1 MGESINFHLI
11 FPVSVLYR
19 LTEHNP
25 SPFHPEKRVIVL
37 EIDTVLN
44 AAEIAVL
51 IVVQH
56 RGDFCGPRVRIVEVP
71 VSYRLRFVTRS
82 GVGGNTCFV
91 TDRI

>member
-1 MGESINFHLI
+1 MGESISFHLI
-11 FPVSVLYR
+11 FPVSVMHR
-19 LTEHNP
+19 LTEHNL

-37 EIDTVLN
+37 EINPVLD
-44 AAEIAVL
+44 ATEIAVL

-56 RGDFCGPRVRIVEVP
+56 RGDFCGPRVWIVEVP
-71 VSYRLRFVTRS
+71 VSYQLRFITRS